1 MGWSTVRQW
10 TNSFVTHFKG
20 ISSSS
25 LRQQRFSLQLYLSN
39 SLSPAP
45 PLCLYLNS
53 FACLHFISFRFFASF
68 LLFFIFLLDPPY
80 HYSNILPRRRARIP
94 ICSSYYALSPLY
106 SFIPTIFQWGDNT
119 NTHTNAILLVR
130 STFGFRFGFGLGF
143 LFYVFNI
150 WSVLCLI
157 ISASDAQVQHFRLA
171 STKQNKKPTTR
182 DQQIGGE

>member
-1 MGWSTVRQW
+1 MRQW

-25 LRQQRFSLQLYLSN
+25 LRQQRCSLQLYLSN

-119 NTHTNAILLVR
+119 NTHTHKRNFVGSFYFWVQVR
-130 STFGFRFGFGLGF
+130 VRVGFPFFMFLIFGRFC
-143 LFYVFNI
+143 V
-150 WSVLCLI
+150 
-157 ISASDAQVQHFRLA
+157 
-171 STKQNKKPTTR
+171 
-182 DQQIGGE
+182 

>member
-1 MGWSTVRQW
+1 MRQW

-25 LRQQRFSLQLYLSN
+25 LRQQRCSLQLYLSN

-119 NTHTNAILLVR
+119 NTHTHTQTQFCWFVLLLGSGSGSGWV
-130 STFGFRFGFGLGF
+130 SFFMFLIFGRFC
-143 LFYVFNI
+143 V
-150 WSVLCLI
+150 
-157 ISASDAQVQHFRLA
+157 
-171 STKQNKKPTTR
+171 
-182 DQQIGGE
+182 